1 MFVNRRALFIFAPA
15 DATGRITLEALDDL
29 QLHHQHT
36 ITVYVDVSNLPPWL
50 NLLQNTTETSE
61 INNTE
66 NISIFTKRNA
76 LIFADNESASLSP
89 EQSVVR
95 RVRISLSAQNNSRS
109 STRGVRES
117 LSAQNNSDSS
127 FVLADFRDDDTLRPL
142 MFVSVTSTGEL
153 YSERMLEYLDEWIVK
168 HEQAEDC
175 EECTNNI
182 QKILTAVIILGCS
195 CLFVSAVL
203 GAVALARNQ
212 LGKKRVTKGPY
223 KVLLTATDF
232 VFPQIA
238 DSRRCR
244 SKGSLLALYAE
255 LLPLWGNL
263 GF

>member
-1 MFVNRRALFIFAPA
+1 
-15 DATGRITLEALDDL
+15 
-29 QLHHQHT
+29 
-36 ITVYVDVSNLPPWL
+36 
-50 NLLQNTTETSE
+50 
-61 INNTE
+61 
-66 NISIFTKRNA
+66 
-76 LIFADNESASLSP
+76 
-89 EQSVVR
+89 
-95 RVRISLSAQNNSRS
+95 
-109 STRGVRES
+109 
-117 LSAQNNSDSS
+117 
-127 FVLADFRDDDTLRPL
+127 

-238 DSRRCR
+238 DSRRVDEGIEAMLCCWLQQLQEFGGPEVEKPDLLLGSGGASMR
-244 SKGSLLALYAE
+244 TPARTGSSPNLAKQLIVDPRVRYNDVLQQDDIKLDWSFRLSLLTDLVRVSDFCVRPSEFYVPIPGLRDSLAWDSRILLEEESFETCVEVFPLYSRGPI
-255 LLPLWGNL
+255 LMFCVDGKFLK
-263 GF
+263 